1 MTLYFKPSLILASTA
16 FAAQLL
22 FAHFVQ
28 AQPKAPAYAKADQ
41 VVIAADSLITV
52 VDEKELQA
60 VSYGRGFVPY
70 ISEELIADR
79 LSCLQNEI
87 NLEYNKT
94 TQSFIEFFVVRRR
107 ELVQR
112 ILSRTNTY
120 FPIFEEY
127 LKKHQMPPELK
138 YLSVVESALNPRAIS
153 PAKAGGLWQFMPGTG
168 RDFRLY
174 QDNYV
179 DERFDPYKST
189 EAACKYLKQLY
200 NLFGDWELA
209 LASYNCG
216 PGNVRRA
223 IRKSGNRTGFWE
235 IYNHL
240 PRETRSY
247 VPQFVAL
254 TYVLNYAEDYQL
266 MPDSVQKIIPF
277 DTIQVSQHV
286 NLEALAKQINTPL
299 EELRHI
305 NPHLKKNM
313 VPQYLKNYPIRIPSD
328 RYQMFKA
335 NRLAILDSV
344 SKAEHPGANVMAAE
358 HGYDI
363 KTSKLSHRVR
373 RGESLARIADRYNV
387 ALAQVKKWN
396 HLRSSKV
403 AAGRHL
409 TIWVEK
415 RVPVFHKPAP
425 LMVAESGDPQ
435 KMNMPSTKD
444 LSTPAAPQPAKA
456 EETIQVE
463 EKIYHTVRRGE
474 SLSTIADQY
483 HVRVDQL
490 KEWNHMRGNTA
501 QQGRKLTIVQER
513 EVKIE
518 NKLLPLKADT
528 TQTTRVAKAA
538 VEPKERKEA
547 PVQSA
552 QSRVSSAPTKK
563 DGEKKDR
570 NKKNEDRKDEDKHAD
585 DKKEGEKS
593 AGEKIFYTVQK
604 GEGLFKIA
612 NHHHVTVDQLK
623 TWNELSGSNVKVGQQ
638 LVIWKTNPDTQ
649 GEAAKESQPVVN
661 EESGPLVKNPR
672 LKGSDKK
679 AKSFPRYHK
688 VQKGDTLWSISRQ
701 YGDIPVEK
709 IRKLNKLRG
718 NELKAGQKLIL
729 G

>member
-1 MTLYFKPSLILASTA
+1 MTLYLKPNLILTSVAI
-16 FAAQLL
+16 AAQLL
-22 FAHFVQ
+22 FTNFVQ
-28 AQPKAPAYAKADQ
+28 AQSGVPSYSKEDQ
-41 VVIAADSLITV
+41 VVVAADSLITV
-52 VDEKELQA
+52 MDEKELQA
-60 VSYGRGFVPY
+60 ISYGKGFVPY

-87 NLEYNKT
+87 NLEYNRT

-127 LKKHQMPPELK
+127 LKKHHMPPELK

-266 MPDSVQKIIPF
+266 MADSLQKIIPF
-277 DTIQVSQHV
+277 DTIQVSQHI
-286 NLEALAKQINTPL
+286 NLEALARQIDTPL
-299 EELRHI
+299 EELRHL
-305 NPHLKKNM
+305 NPHLKKNV
-313 VPQYLKNYPIRIPSD
+313 VPQYLKNYPVRIPSD
-328 RYQMFKA
+328 RYGMFNA

-344 SKAEHPGANVMAAE
+344 SKSEHPEANFLLAE

-363 KTSKLSHRVR
+363 RTSKLSHKVR

-387 ALAQVKKWN
+387 DQAKIKKWN
-396 HLRSSKV
+396 RLRSNKLSS
-403 AAGRHL
+403 GRRL

-415 RVPVFHKPAP
+415 RVPVFHKQAP
-425 LMVAESGDPQ
+425 MMVSESGDSRRMNLAPVDNLSTASGNTAVPVEEPIKVEQ
-435 KMNMPSTKD
+435 KM
-444 LSTPAAPQPAKA
+444 
-456 EETIQVE
+456 
-463 EKIYHTVRRGE
+463 YHTVRRGE
-474 SLSTIADQY
+474 SLNLIADKY
-483 HVRVDQL
+483 HVSIEQL
-490 KEWNHMRGNTA
+490 KEWNQMKGNTA
-501 QQGRKLTIVQER
+501 QLGRKLTIFQEQ
-513 EVKIE
+513 EVAVSK
-518 NKLLPLKADT
+518 KVTLDLKADT
-528 TQTTRVAKAA
+528 SSMSKAA
-538 VEPKERKEA
+538 VEPKVEKEVQVQAVQKRKTSQPAEE
-547 PVQSA
+547 VGQ
-552 QSRVSSAPTKK
+552 
-563 DGEKKDR
+563 
-570 NKKNEDRKDEDKHAD
+570 
-585 DKKEGEKS
+585 
-593 AGEKIFYTVQK
+593 KINYTVQK
-604 GEGLFKIA
+604 GDGLFRIA
-612 NHHHVTVDQLK
+612 SKHHVTVQQLK
-623 TWNELSGSNVKVGQQ
+623 EWNQLSETNVKVGQQ
-638 LVIWKTNPDTQ
+638 LVIWQSSLIGPEE
-649 GEAAKESQPVVN
+649 EARPVAKNAESN
-661 EESGPLVKNPR
+661 ELA
-672 LKGSDKK
+672 KG
-679 AKSFPRYHK
+679 AKSIPRYHK

-709 IRKLNKLRG
+709 IKKLNKLRG

>member
-22 FAHFVQ
+22 FTNFVQ
-28 AQPKAPAYAKADQ
+28 AQPKTPAYAKADQ

-60 VSYGRGFVPY
+60 ASYGKGFVPY
-70 ISEELIADR
+70 ISAELIEDR

-94 TQSFIEFFVVRRR
+94 TQSFIEFFVVKRR

-138 YLSVVESALNPRAIS
+138 YLSVVESSLNPRAIS

-266 MPDSVQKIIPF
+266 MPDSVQKMIPF

-328 RYQMFKA
+328 RYEMFKA
-335 NRLAILDSV
+335 NRLAILDSAAK
-344 SKAEHPGANVMAAE
+344 SENPEIRPMLAE

-363 KTSKLSHRVR
+363 KTSKLSHKVR

-387 ALAQVKKWN
+387 EPAKIKKWN
-396 HLRSSKV
+396 HLRSNKV
-403 AAGRHL
+403 AAGGRL

-415 RVPVFHKPAP
+415 RVPVFHKPA
-425 LMVAESGDPQ
+425 LVVVAESGDPQ
-435 KMNMPSTKD
+435 KMNMPSPKYVA
-444 LSTPAAPQPAKA
+444 TPSGSQPVKA
-456 EETIQVE
+456 EETIKVE
-463 EKIYHTVRRGE
+463 EPIYHTVRRGE
-474 SLSTIADQY
+474 SLGTIADQY
-483 HVRVDQL
+483 HVSVSQL
-490 KEWNHMRGNTA
+490 KEWNHMRSNTA
-501 QQGRKLTIVQER
+501 QQGRKLTIMQER
-513 EVKIE
+513 EVQIE
-518 NKLLPLKADT
+518 NKLLPTKADT
-528 TQTTRVAKAA
+528 THTMRVAKAA
-538 VEPKERKEA
+538 VEPRKEA

-552 QSRVSSAPTKK
+552 QSRVSSAPV
-563 DGEKKDR
+563 KKDR
-570 NKKNEDRKDEDKHAD
+570 DKKNEDKKAEDKNV
-585 DKKEGEKS
+585 GEKVL
-593 AGEKIFYTVQK
+593 YTVQK

-612 NHHHVTVDQLK
+612 NHHHVTIENLK
-623 TWNELSGSNVKVGQQ
+623 EWNGLSSSSVKVGQQ
-638 LVIWKTNPDTQ
+638 LVIWKTDATIKM
-649 GEAAKESQPVVN
+649 AKENQSEAK
-661 EESGPLVKNPR
+661 EESGSLVKNPR
-672 LKGSDKK
+672 LNESDKK
-679 AKSFPRYHK
+679 ARSVPRYHK

-709 IRKLNKLRG
+709 IKKLNKLRG